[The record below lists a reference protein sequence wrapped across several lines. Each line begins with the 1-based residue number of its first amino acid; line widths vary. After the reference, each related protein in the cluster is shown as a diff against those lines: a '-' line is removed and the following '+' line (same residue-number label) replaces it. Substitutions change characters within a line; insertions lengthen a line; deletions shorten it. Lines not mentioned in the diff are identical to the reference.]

1 MHLNLQLAAPDEA
14 AREASLVPHELMF
27 IAKIPLSAAHGL
39 LSGANREAVMS
50 NLCGYLRKKACPFM
64 TLAKV

>member
-27 IAKIPLSAAHGL
+27 IAKLPLSAAHGL
-39 LSGANREAVMS
+39 LSGANREAVTS
-50 NLCGYLRKKACPFM
+50 NLCGYLRKKAC
-64 TLAKV
+64 LLISIAKV